1 MRGSDAEVAVG
12 ATVEGAGFDDAGFEA
27 ALAEVRRLP
36 VADPDRG
43 RRAAGLIEAL
53 VQRPPGASV
62 ALFRHLEELLAM
74 ADRDPSPPAHW
85 PQTRHV
91 ARVMSLVYGMAAGS
105 SAGTGQVAAEL
116 ATLAE
121 AAVGDPSLTALMES
135 AQLALLLRQAVEEGN
150 ESALRRLPEAVA
162 GLGSSLPHDP
172 SLALLRE
179 TLQNSVEAVV
189 AHRGGDT
196 ASAWL
201 RFDQLQE
208 TIASLLSE
216 DPIRGMMTEAMAPA
230 AVFRMLFG
238 EDGSRRQDRLT
249 EAELAVGA
257 ALSDQPG
264 ADPQLSGLVAGAVS
278 LGLGQETDLVR
289 IDEGIAQFQQALART
304 PVGHPRRAFCLL
316 SVALARYRRS
326 EVSGKPEDLADAS
339 GLLEEAGRLLG
350 GPQHPLWT
358 LVHDML
364 AAIRQRTGDYTRV
377 ADTGITAQRGY
388 AWRVLLEADPAG
400 AQLSIKDAARD
411 ALDHA
416 RRSITV
422 GDPADALRA
431 LDTGRGL
438 MLFAAT
444 EAHRIPARL
453 EACGRGDLGRQWS
466 QESAP
471 SDELRR
477 QVLEVLTGQSG
488 GLFDPPALGQV
499 QEALTLLGADA
510 LVYLVPLEAPR
521 GGLAVMAPAVGS
533 PAYMA
538 LPNLNLA
545 AGTEIDQYLSVLT
558 TRDAVD
564 RTRDVSP
571 EDTDRFADR
580 VDALCDWAWRA
591 AIGPLLESYLPR
603 LTARP
608 EDRVPRIVLVP
619 MGDLARVPWH
629 AARRRDGVYAV
640 QLAGISQAVSARLL
654 CENAALAPVPLGPT
668 GLVVGDPD
676 TGGRAD
682 PLRSARI
689 EAYAVRR
696 AYYCGARYVG
706 RLADDRP
713 SPSGAGTAD
722 EVRAWLCNCGPSA
735 GAMLHLAC
743 HGFYASGAEA
753 GARLLLAAPGAEGER
768 ASELTVEE
776 LVNLLAGVPDRGIAL
791 VVLAACNT
799 GRSVYGYDEA
809 YSLGTAFLAGGARSV
824 LSTQW
829 SVPDA
834 ATSSLMYLFHHHLR
848 HRGLPAWQAL
858 RQAQMWMLD
867 PDREPPRGMPPELIP
882 SSGDDPAGVVS
893 WAGFTHY
900 GQ

>member
-1 MRGSDAEVAVG
+1 MG
-12 ATVEGAGFDDAGFEA
+12 ATVDGASLDDAGFEE

-36 VADPDRG
+36 ADAPDRG
-43 RRAAGLIEAL
+43 RRAAGLIEVL
-53 VQRPPGASV
+53 LRRTPGASV
-62 ALFRHLEELLAM
+62 PLFRHLDELLAI
-74 ADRDPSPPAHW
+74 ADRDPPPLARW
-85 PQTRHV
+85 ARTRCA
-91 ARVMSLVYGMAAGS
+91 ARVMSLLYGMAAGTS
-105 SAGTGQVAAEL
+105 RGTGQVATEL
-116 ATLAE
+116 AALADE
-121 AAVGDPSLTALMES
+121 AAGDPGLTAFVDS
-135 AQLALLLRQAVEEGN
+135 AHAALLLQQAVEDGN

-162 GLGSSLPHDP
+162 GLGSSLPGNP
-172 SLALLRE
+172 ALAQLRE
-179 TLQNSVEAVV
+179 MIQHGVEAVV

-196 ASAWL
+196 ASAWR

-208 TIASLLSE
+208 TIGKLPPD
-216 DPIRGMMTEAMAPA
+216 DPVRGLMAGPVAPA
-230 AVFRMLFG
+230 AAFRTLFDG
-238 EDGSRRQDRLT
+238 DGSPRQHGPT
-249 EAELAVGA
+249 EAELAAWATPG
-257 ALSDQPG
+257 DQPG
-264 ADPQLSGLVAGAVS
+264 TDPQLSRLVAGAAS
-278 LGLGQETDLVR
+278 LGLGQETDLAR
-289 IDEGIAQFQQALART
+289 IDQGIAQFQAALEGT
-304 PVGHPRRAFCLL
+304 PAGHPQRAFCLL
-316 SVALARYRRS
+316 SVALARFRRS
-326 EVSGKPEDLADAS
+326 EVTGKPEELADAG
-339 GLLEEAGRLLG
+339 GLLEEAGRLMG
-350 GPQHPLWT
+350 GPEHPLWT

-364 AAIRQRTGDYTRV
+364 AAVRQRTGDYALV
-377 ADTGITAQRGY
+377 PETGITAQRGY

-400 AQLSIKDAARD
+400 AQLAIEDAARD

-453 EACGRGDLGRQWS
+453 EAAGHADLARQWS
-466 QESAP
+466 QQRPPPDS
-471 SDELRR
+471 LRR
-477 QVLEVLTGQSG
+477 QVLEILTGQSSG
-488 GLFDPPALGQV
+488 SLFDPPALGRV
-499 QEALTLLGADA
+499 QEALTLLEADA

-538 LPNLNLA
+538 LPNLDLA
-545 AGTEIDQYLSVLT
+545 AGTEIDQYLSALT
-558 TRDAVD
+558 TRDTVD
-564 RTRDVSP
+564 RTRDLSP
-571 EDTDRFADR
+571 DDINGFADR

-603 LTARP
+603 LAARP
-608 EDRVPRIVLVP
+608 EGRVPRIVLIP

-629 AARRRDGVYAV
+629 AARRGDGVYAV
-640 QLAGISQAVSARLL
+640 QLVGISQAVSARLL

-676 TGGRAD
+676 TGGRGES
-682 PLRSARI
+682 LRSARS
-689 EAYAVRR
+689 EAYAVRC
-696 AYYCGARYVG
+696 AYYRGARYIG
-706 RLADDRP
+706 RLADGRP
-713 SPSGAGTAD
+713 SPSGPGTAD
-722 EVRAWLCNCGPSA
+722 EVRAWLSSSSPSA

-753 GARLLLAAPGAEGER
+753 GARLLLAASGTEAEGER

-776 LVNLLAGVPDRGIAL
+776 LVDLLAGVPDRSIAL

-809 YSLGTAFLAGGARSV
+809 YSLGTGFLAGGARSV

-848 HRGLPAWQAL
+848 HRGRPAWQAL
-858 RQAQMWMLD
+858 REAQVWMLD
-867 PDREPPRGMPPELIP
+867 PDRVPPRGMPPELVP
-882 SSGDDPAGVVS
+882 GPGDDPAGVLN